1 MTGNVS
7 HIFNV
12 AGTDFTARDMTL
24 RLAAN
29 HAIQL
34 QPSATGAS
42 ILNLVI
48 QDTGEQMIKGSWD
61 SSNPDIAAD
70 NGHVEGCLFQY
81 TAGIGP
87 QYYIGGMDVHRAR
100 NWVVR
105 SNTFMYIRSPE
116 EDLAEFA
123 IHFWSNAENTL
134 VERNTIIN
142 CDRGIGFGL
151 GDRGHVGGIIRNN
164 MIYHDGSEGRNDVGI
179 SLDST
184 QDAQVYNNTIYLAH
198 DYPNA
203 IEYRF
208 AATTGVYIANNLTN
222 RAITARDDAS
232 GAEADNL
239 TNAQDAWFR
248 DLAAGDLHMAYAVPE
263 LVDRALAIEGLVDDH
278 DGQARPQ
285 GAGYDI
291 GADEY
296 LVEQDL

>member
-1 MTGNVS
+1 
-7 HIFNV
+7 
-12 AGTDFTARDMTL
+12 
-24 RLAAN
+24 
-29 HAIQL
+29 
-34 QPSATGAS
+34 
-42 ILNLVI
+42 
-48 QDTGEQMIKGSWD
+48 
-61 SSNPDIAAD
+61 
-70 NGHVEGCLFQY
+70 
-81 TAGIGP
+81 
-87 QYYIGGMDVHRAR
+87 
-100 NWVVR
+100 
-105 SNTFMYIRSPE
+105 
-116 EDLAEFA
+116 
-123 IHFWSNAENTL
+123 
-134 VERNTIIN
+134 
-142 CDRGIGFGL
+142 
-151 GDRGHVGGIIRNN
+151 

-248 DLAAGDLHMAYAVPE
+248 DLAAGELHMAYAVPE